1 MRVCCP
7 VFSKKK
13 ETLALYITLPHW
25 VYSHGCR
32 GGCHPACHTH
42 TQPTH
47 RVNIGRPNPWN
58 GRDQPD
64 PSQWDE
70 PDQPDPNPW
79 DGCYLQAADPTQTH
93 RPRPIPGLAE
103 VVRRAGPRSMQRG
116 VRTRPRRARVHH
128 PGPSDDATQRPCI
141 GRGRPR
147 HMLRGS
153 SCRLCRSPNDQHF
166 P

>member
-47 RVNIGRPNPWN
+47 RVNTGRPNPWN

-79 DGCYLQAADPTQTH
+79 GGCCLQAADPTQTH
-93 RPRPIPGLAE
+93 RPRPIPGPQLRKGCTVKWDKE
-103 VVRRAGPRSMQRG
+103 G
-116 VRTRPRRARVHH
+116 VCLSQLPEKPSNHTHFFLHGRTSVPA
-128 PGPSDDATQRPCI
+128 DL
-141 GRGRPR
+141 
-147 HMLRGS
+147 LRFNPLG
-153 SCRLCRSPNDQHF
+153 
-166 P
+166 

>member
-47 RVNIGRPNPWN
+47 RVNTGRPNPWN

-79 DGCYLQAADPTQTH
+79 GGCYLQAADPTQTH
-93 RPRPIPGLAE
+93 RPRPIPASD
-103 VVRRAGPRSMQRG
+103 RCAGAWLCGPKSAWSRQPPM
-116 VRTRPRRARVHH
+116 RPVASAPAKKAR
-128 PGPSDDATQRPCI
+128 D
-141 GRGRPR
+141 
-147 HMLRGS
+147 S
-153 SCRLCRSPNDQHF
+153 SLNMVLDKTAFYELP
-166 P
+166 